1 MRKAWVAAGVA
12 WLLAFPFALP
22 AQAQRT
28 DDERDAEIERLR
40 QTVDRLVR
48 RIEALEAERSVPAAS
63 TPASP
68 VPGSL
73 QAMPPSA
80 GAGVPVTAA
89 MPPAAEPPPR
99 PQAMAAAAPS
109 SAPPEPVPMPVPEQS
124 PLPAHPSFSED
135 ELATSRVDN
144 ELAPGED
151 GQEGFFPVRG
161 TSTWLRLSGYAKL
174 DAMVDTD
181 DAGDSDQFITSTIP
195 AGAQSGDHSFNM
207 HARQTRFTVEARR
220 QTDYG
225 WLRFVL
231 QNDFYGSGGS
241 YGYNLRH
248 AWGQLGNTY
257 AGYGFSAFLDL
268 DSGPD
273 TLDFA
278 GPGAVPFARLASVRQ
293 YVPLSN
299 GNQLVFALE
308 HAPPEITAA
317 AGGARTTAP
326 NVVFAARHE
335 GASGHMQVGVVVR
348 QLAWR
353 DDAASD
359 EAMAGGLT
367 VSGAWGAEAG
377 NYITWGAVGG
387 RGIATYVG
395 DLGGIGLDA
404 VVADDGSLALLDEWG
419 GWVGYGH
426 PWSAHWRS
434 TVAWGRLYLDRSDA
448 LAPDA
453 FRRSDYAAANLIYAP
468 LPSWSWGLELVYGK
482 LQQQDGTDG
491 DAFRLQT
498 SLKYDFI
505 K

>member
-1 MRKAWVAAGVA
+1 MRNGAWAVL
-12 WLLAFPFALP
+12 LLAMLP
-22 AQAQRT
+22 VQAWAQKT
-28 DDERDAEIERLR
+28 DDERDAEIARLR
-40 QTVDRLVR
+40 ETVNRLVQ
-48 RIEALEAERSVPAAS
+48 RIEVLEAERADTAAVPPPTVAPAAS
-63 TPASP
+63 KPAASP
-68 VPGSL
+68 VQVQPG
-73 QAMPPSA
+73 
-80 GAGVPVTAA
+80 
-89 MPPAAEPPPR
+89 
-99 PQAMAAAAPS
+99 
-109 SAPPEPVPMPVPEQS
+109 SAPPGAAPAVVDASDASMPVPEES

-135 ELATSRVDN
+135 ELGGARVDN

-174 DAMVDTD
+174 DAMYDTD
-181 DAGDSDQFITSTIP
+181 DAGDPDQFITSTIP
-195 AGAQSGDHSFNM
+195 AGDQSGDGSFNM
-207 HARQTRFTVEARR
+207 HARQTRFTLEARR

-257 AGYGFSAFLDL
+257 VGYGFSAFLDL

-278 GPGAVPFARLASVRQ
+278 GPGAIPFARLASVRR

-299 GNQLVFALE
+299 GNQLVFAAE
-308 HAPPEITAA
+308 HAAPEITSDD
-317 AGGARTTAP
+317 GGARTTMP
-326 NVVFAARHE
+326 NLVFAARHE
-335 GASGHMQVGVVVR
+335 GPSGHVQAGALVR
-348 QLAWR
+348 QLAYR
-353 DDAASD
+353 DDAGSD

-367 VSGAWGAEAG
+367 VSGAWGADAG
-377 NYITWGAVGG
+377 NYVTWGMVGG
-387 RGIATYVG
+387 RGIAAYVG

-404 VVADDGSLALLDEWG
+404 VVDDDGSLEVLDEWG
-419 GWVGYGH
+419 GWIGYGH
-426 PWSAHWRS
+426 PWGEHWRS
-434 TVAWGRLYLDRSDA
+434 TVTWGRLYLDRNDV
-448 LAPDA
+448 LAADA

-468 LPSWSWGLELVYGK
+468 IPSWSWGVELVYGK
-482 LQQQDGTDG
+482 LQLQDGTDG
-491 DAFRLQT
+491 DAFRVQT